1 MTNNKMLEK
10 LATLRTVKLQPQHQ
24 AQFDIVFESL
34 LNEMDTPSALSVVLI
49 EQIAECLFWIKQHN
63 NDKEEII
70 CYAMGEELVKTLNF
84 IDKEYVEAITHTI
97 KQILQGHDVKATEP
111 ERYARFEEIMN
122 KRGMTL
128 STLRAKAMLARMD
141 KIDDLDAIIT
151 RHIQNLRHLQKG
163 LDAVD
168 IKKRMLKRLDLEI
181 QQLTD
186 EARQQREH
194 SLEPQLESAL
204 EHSSKKKADAI
215 DHQS

>member
-1 MTNNKMLEK
+1 MTDTKALSK
-10 LATLRTVKLQPQHQ
+10 LTSLRTVKMQPMHQ
-24 AQFDIVFESL
+24 QEFDFIFESL
-34 LNEMDTPSALSVVLI
+34 ITELDTPSAFSIVLT
-49 EQIAECLFWIKQHN
+49 EQIAECLFWLKQHN
-63 NDKEEII
+63 KDKEEII
-70 CYAMGEELVKTLNF
+70 CFAMGEELVKTLHF
-84 IDKEYVEAITHTI
+84 LDEDYVETITHTI

-111 ERYARFEEIMN
+111 ERYARFEEIMD

-128 STLRAKAMLARMD
+128 STLRAKAILARMD

-194 SLEPQLESAL
+194 SLEPPLE
-204 EHSSKKKADAI
+204 KKSDAI

>member
-1 MTNNKMLEK
+1 MTNLNHLEK
-10 LATLRTVKLQPQHQ
+10 LTTLRTVKLQPQHQ

-34 LNEMDTPSALSVVLI
+34 LSEMDTPSALSIVLI

-63 NDKEEII
+63 NDKEDII
-70 CYAMGEELVKTLNF
+70 CYAMGEELVNTLGF
-84 IDKEYVEAITHTI
+84 LDEEHVETLTDTI
-97 KQILQGHDVKATEP
+97 RQILQGHDVKITEP
-111 ERYARFEEIMN
+111 ERYARFKAIMD

-141 KIDDLDAIIT
+141 KIDDLDSIIS

-163 LDAVD
+163 LDAID

-181 QQLTD
+181 HQLT
-186 EARQQREH
+186 QQN
-194 SLEPQLESAL
+194 
-204 EHSSKKKADAI
+204 DAI